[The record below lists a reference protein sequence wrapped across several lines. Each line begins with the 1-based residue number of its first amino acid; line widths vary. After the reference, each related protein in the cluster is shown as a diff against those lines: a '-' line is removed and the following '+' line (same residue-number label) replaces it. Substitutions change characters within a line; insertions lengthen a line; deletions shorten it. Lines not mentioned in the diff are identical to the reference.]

1 MIPNMSKID
10 FFWSRPKDFSI
21 NSKFGLRPDSFKIVY
36 FGAMGLAN
44 GMDFIISWNCKHLCN
59 IQKKRKYNAV
69 NLMMGY
75 REIDIVTPLEVIGD
89 E

>member
-1 MIPNMSKID
+1 
-10 FFWSRPKDFSI
+10 
-21 NSKFGLRPDSFKIVY
+21 
-36 FGAMGLAN
+36 
-44 GMDFIISWNCKHLCN
+44 MDFVVSWNCRHLCN

-69 NLMMGY
+69 NIMMGY